1 MAFCINDIHFQDSLT
16 YVNLN
21 ALIRYGAPAKFSE
34 DTFKSN
40 NVKIL
45 HLLRV
50 SNCVKNKFPISLDL
64 TVKFEMTGEGLIVF
78 KFKGT
83 VKQIEK
89 MLTND
94 PLHVS
99 KVSRKFRSYLR

>member
-50 SNCVKNKFPISLDL
+50 
-64 TVKFEMTGEGLIVF
+64 
-78 KFKGT
+78 
-83 VKQIEK
+83 
-89 MLTND
+89 
-94 PLHVS
+94 
-99 KVSRKFRSYLR
+99 